1 MSIRMSAGPRAC
13 GLLIF
18 RRRQATIEYLMLR
31 ASYGTKHWTPPKGHV
46 DPGEDD
52 LTTAYR
58 ETEEEA
64 GLGRDDLKL
73 LDKKWTH
80 SYPVKDWRDGIVRQK
95 TTIYYLAQLV
105 STREVT
111 LSEEHTELSWAPC
124 EETKKLIPKFD
135 DLKLAIDQAEELIS
149 NKL

>member
-1 MSIRMSAGPRAC
+1 MSGGPRAC
-13 GLLIF
+13 GFLIF
-18 RRRQATIEYLMLR
+18 RQNQATIEYLMLR
-31 ASYGTKHWTPPKGHV
+31 ASYGSKHWTPPKGHV

-73 LDKKWTH
+73 LDKKWTN

-105 STREVT
+105 STSEVR
-111 LSEEHTELSWAPC
+111 LSEEHTDLSWAKC
-124 EETKKLIPKFD
+124 ADTKNLIPNFD
-135 DLKLAIDQAEELIS
+135 DLKRAIDEAEEIIS

>member
-1 MSIRMSAGPRAC
+1 MSAGPRAC
-13 GLLIF
+13 GFLIF
-18 RRRQATIEYLMLR
+18 RRQQSNIEYLMLK

-64 GLGRDDLKL
+64 GLKKSDLKL
-73 LDKKWTH
+73 MDKKWTH

-95 TTIYYLAQLV
+95 TTIYYLAQLI
-105 STREVT
+105 TDTQVT
-111 LSEEHTELSWAPC
+111 LSEEHTELSWANK
-124 EETKKLIPKFD
+124 ETTKTLIPKFT
-135 DLKLAIDQAEELIS
+135 DLQLALDEAEEIIQ
-149 NKL
+149 

>member
-1 MSIRMSAGPRAC
+1 
-13 GLLIF
+13 
-18 RRRQATIEYLMLR
+18 MLK

-64 GLGRDDLKL
+64 GLEKNDLKL
-73 LDKKWTH
+73 MDKKWTH

-95 TTIYYLAQLV
+95 TTVYYLAQLI
-105 STREVT
+105 TETPVT
-111 LSEEHTELSWAPC
+111 LSEEHTELSWADK
-124 EETKKLIPKFD
+124 EATKRLIPKFTD
-135 DLKLAIDQAEELIS
+135 IQHALDEAEELIQ
-149 NKL
+149 